1 MQVKNALN
9 QAFYFDLKVKTT
21 TFVFNFLYNMKL
33 DFKDRTVQLI
43 AVIIVMAL
51 GLGVAAYFVFT
62 KDKQIT
68 EMQGQF
74 AIDKQELEDE
84 YESISMQYEGFKFSV
99 ENDSLLYK
107 LENEQ
112 AKVQRL
118 MEELRV
124 TKATDQAE
132 IRRLKDELSTLR
144 KILKSYVQQID
155 SLHRLNEEL
164 KADNVQI
171 NKKMQETTRTLN
183 VVSQEKKQ
191 LTEKV
196 SLAAKLVA
204 TNVSIKAVDGRG
216 RTQKRLRRSEQFLI
230 SFTISRNITA
240 EPGERIIY
248 ARIMQ
253 PDGSVL
259 TKNANNLFPFENKD
273 IAYSSMRIIEYG
285 GEETGVALYYDIDE
299 FLMPGTFKVD
309 IFADGSHIG
318 TSTLQMED

>member
-1 MQVKNALN
+1 
-9 QAFYFDLKVKTT
+9 
-21 TFVFNFLYNMKL
+21 MKL
-33 DFKDRTVQLI
+33 DFKDRTPQLI
-43 AVIIVMAL
+43 AIIVVMAL
-51 GLGVAAYFVFT
+51 ALGITAYFVFS
-62 KDKQIT
+62 KNKQIT

-74 AIDKQELEDE
+74 TIDKQELEDE

-118 MEELRV
+118 MDELKV

-132 IRRLKDELSTLR
+132 IRRLKDELGTLR
-144 KILKSYVQQID
+144 KILKSYIQQID
-155 SLHRLNEEL
+155 SLNRLNEEL
-164 KADNVQI
+164 KAENVQI
-171 NKKMQETTRTLN
+171 SKKMQETTRTLN
-183 VVSQEKKQ
+183 VVTEQRKQ

-204 TNVSIKAVDGRG
+204 TNVTIKAVDGRG

-230 SFTISRNITA
+230 SLTISRNITA
-240 EPGERIIY
+240 EPGERTIY

-259 TKNANNLFPFENKD
+259 TKNPNNLFAFENKE
-273 IAYSSMRIIEYG
+273 IAYSSKRIMEYG

-299 FLMPGTFKVD
+299 FLMPGTYKVD

>member
-1 MQVKNALN
+1 MSSILQS
-9 QAFYFDLKVKTT
+9 
-21 TFVFNFLYNMKL
+21 MKL
-33 DFKDRTVQLI
+33 DFKDKTAQLI
-43 AVIIVMAL
+43 AIIVVMAL
-51 GLGVAAYFVFT
+51 ALAIAAFFVFH
-62 KDKQIT
+62 KNKQIT
-68 EMQGQF
+68 EMQEQYT
-74 AIDKQELEDE
+74 IDKQYLEDE

-99 ENDSLLYK
+99 QNDSLLYK

-112 AKVQRL
+112 TKVQRL

-144 KILKSYVQQID
+144 KILKSYIQQID
-155 SLHRLNEEL
+155 SLNRLNEEL
-164 KADNVQI
+164 KAENVQI
-171 NKKMQETTRTLN
+171 TKQYKETTRSLN

-204 TNVSIKAVDGRG
+204 TNVSMKAVNSRG
-216 RTQKRLRRSEQFLI
+216 KTQKRLSRSEQFII

-248 ARIMQ
+248 ARIMK

-259 TKNANNLFPFENKD
+259 TKNPGNVFPYENKD
-273 IAYSSMRIIEYG
+273 IAFSSMRIVEYG
-285 GEETGVALYYDIDE
+285 GEETGVALYWDIE
-299 FLMPGTFKVD
+299 EYIMAGTYQVD

-318 TSTLQMED
+318 STSLQLDE

>member
-1 MQVKNALN
+1 
-9 QAFYFDLKVKTT
+9 
-21 TFVFNFLYNMKL
+21 MKL
-33 DFKDRTVQLI
+33 DFKDRTAQLI
-43 AVIIVMAL
+43 AIIVVMAL
-51 GLGVAAYFVFT
+51 ALGITAYFVFS

-68 EMQGQF
+68 EMQEQNT
-74 AIDKQELEDE
+74 IDKQELEDE

-99 ENDSLLYK
+99 QNDSLLYK

-118 MEELRV
+118 MEQLRV
-124 TKATDQAE
+124 TKATDQGE

-155 SLHRLNEEL
+155 SLNRLNEEL
-164 KADNVQI
+164 KAENVQI
-171 NKKMQETTRTLN
+171 TNKFKETTRSLN
-183 VVSQEKKQ
+183 VVSAEKKQ
-191 LTEKV
+191 LTEQV
-196 SLAAKLVA
+196 SMAAKLVA
-204 TNVSIKAVDGRG
+204 SNVSVKAINSRG
-216 RTQKRLRRSEQFLI
+216 KTQKRLSKSEQFLI

-259 TKNANNLFPFENKD
+259 TKNTNQKFAYENKD
-273 IAYSSMRIIEYG
+273 IAYSSMRVVEYG

-299 FLMPGTFKVD
+299 FLMPGAYKVD

-318 TSTLQMED
+318 STTLQMED